1 MFDAETHYNL
11 FMNEE
16 RFSKLLIHYEV
27 FKKIKN
33 IPGSIIECGVFKGT
47 SFSRFAMLRELIGN
61 KKKNK
66 LVAFDVFSDEF
77 PNTNFQNEKIQRKHW
92 IKTAGGSSIST
103 NQIDK
108 IFKKKKIENYELIK
122 GDVLKTI
129 PKFIKNN
136 PKLKISLLN
145 IDIDFVETTQCV
157 LDNFYDKVVKGGIV
171 LFDNYQGVGTGG
183 TFYKG
188 ETDTINKFL
197 KKINKKVIKF
207 PFFNRPSYII
217 K

>member
-1 MFDAETHYNL
+1 MFEQFLYLKKMIKLPKFTTQNMFDAETHYNL

-77 PNTNFQNEKIQRKHW
+77 PNTNFQNEKI
-92 IKTAGGSSIST
+92 
-103 NQIDK
+103 
-108 IFKKKKIENYELIK
+108 L
-122 GDVLKTI
+122 
-129 PKFIKNN
+129 
-136 PKLKISLLN
+136 
-145 IDIDFVETTQCV
+145 VEWK
-157 LDNFYDKVVKGGIV
+157 Y
-171 LFDNYQGVGTGG
+171 
-183 TFYKG
+183 
-188 ETDTINKFL
+188 
-197 KKINKKVIKF
+197 
-207 PFFNRPSYII
+207 R
-217 K
+217 

>member
-1 MFDAETHYNL
+1 MFEQFLYLKKMIKLPKFTTQNMFDAETHYNL

-108 IFKKKKIENYELIK
+108 IFKKKIENYELIK

-145 IDIDFVETTQCV
+145 IDIDFVETTQCS
-157 LDNFYDKVVKGGIV
+157 
-171 LFDNYQGVGTGG
+171 
-183 TFYKG
+183 
-188 ETDTINKFL
+188 
-197 KKINKKVIKF
+197 
-207 PFFNRPSYII
+207 R
-217 K
+217 